1 MESPAR
7 WAIAALLIA
16 IASISCGA
24 PSPTVPREPVPAPS
38 PTPTPAPAP
47 APPPMPDGGP
57 RITIDTGTRLQTI
70 TGWEATAQAGQE
82 DSPAFLAYRN
92 QLFDDAVQDLGITR
106 LRVPVRSGIEH
117 TRDNWAA
124 FRNGQIDDAAWRALR
139 YATVNDNQSPGVLN
153 ERGFWFSE
161 LDDIVEKVVVPI
173 KERLEALG
181 RRLYVNVNY
190 VAFVQTLQPDAYA
203 HQDPEEYA
211 EFVAATYQHLR
222 DRFGIVPDAWE
233 VILEPDNSQRYWQAT
248 ALRAAMIAAGN
259 RLEAMGITPRFIAPS
274 TTSMASAVTYADV
287 MAQSGLPRFWSE
299 LSYHRYSGVSE
310 AALLA
315 MASRAQQW
323 NINTAML
330 EHIGSGYQDLHA
342 DLKTGRNSAWQQ
354 FTLAFPAAQD
364 QGGAYYLIDDRN
376 PMTPRFTLA
385 SRTVFLRQY
394 FKFIRSG
401 AVRIGAA
408 SSDPNFDPLAFINP
422 DGRMVVVV
430 KAGNRGSFAIQG
442 LAPGS
447 YGVSYT
453 TARDPGVSGGTVTIT
468 PGSALAATIPDAG
481 VMTIF
486 GQ

>member
-1 MESPAR
+1 
-7 WAIAALLIA
+7 
-16 IASISCGA
+16 
-24 PSPTVPREPVPAPS
+24 
-38 PTPTPAPAP
+38 
-47 APPPMPDGGP
+47 
-57 RITIDTGTRLQTI
+57 
-70 TGWEATAQAGQE
+70 
-82 DSPAFLAYRN
+82 
-92 QLFDDAVQDLGITR
+92 
-106 LRVPVRSGIEH
+106 
-117 TRDNWAA
+117 
-124 FRNGQIDDAAWRALR
+124 
-139 YATVNDNQSPGVLN
+139 
-153 ERGFWFSE
+153 
-161 LDDIVEKVVVPI
+161 
-173 KERLEALG
+173 
-181 RRLYVNVNY
+181 
-190 VAFVQTLQPDAYA
+190 
-203 HQDPEEYA
+203 
-211 EFVAATYQHLR
+211 
-222 DRFGIVPDAWE
+222 VPDAWE

-274 TTSMASAVTYADV
+274 TTSMASAVTYADA

-315 MASRAQQW
+315 IASRAQQW

-486 GQ
+486 AQ